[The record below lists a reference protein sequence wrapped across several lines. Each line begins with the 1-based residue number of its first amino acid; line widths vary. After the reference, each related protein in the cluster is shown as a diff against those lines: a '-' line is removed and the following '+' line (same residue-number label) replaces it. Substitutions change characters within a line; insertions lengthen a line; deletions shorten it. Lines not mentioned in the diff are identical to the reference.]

1 MVVAVKLTVGALA
14 SVSAIGAVVNDPRLG
29 MTGGGRLSV
38 RARERIVS
46 FGYFLILNSAA
57 ILQFC
62 RNLFTHPKILKIFV

>member
-46 FGYFLILNSAA
+46 FVYFLILNSGGSLE
-57 ILQFC
+57 IC
-62 RNLFTHPKILKIFV
+62 RKIIIAPKILKICV

>member
-14 SVSAIGAVVNDPRLG
+14 PVSAIGAVVNDPRLG

-62 RNLFTHPKILKIFV
+62 RNLFIHPKILKIFV

>member
-38 RARERIVS
+38 RARERIVT
-46 FGYFLILNSAA
+46 FV
-57 ILQFC
+57 
-62 RNLFTHPKILKIFV
+62 IF